1 MTKPFTAKQIIK
13 AIGCDKLS
21 FYRGAG
27 YWYFVCDDQDNGG
40 AYGSVSVYC
49 AYLNQMPI
57 EKWIEEGRDAIK
69 TILTERSNHPEITS
83 YEGKFWENS

>member
-1 MTKPFTAKQIIK
+1 MTKPFTAKQILK

-27 YWYFVCDDQDNGG
+27 YWYFVYDDQANGG

-49 AYLNQMPI
+49 AYLNQMSI
-57 EKWIEEGRDAIK
+57 ERWVEEGRDAIK
-69 TILTERSNHPEITS
+69 TVLTSRMDNPEILS